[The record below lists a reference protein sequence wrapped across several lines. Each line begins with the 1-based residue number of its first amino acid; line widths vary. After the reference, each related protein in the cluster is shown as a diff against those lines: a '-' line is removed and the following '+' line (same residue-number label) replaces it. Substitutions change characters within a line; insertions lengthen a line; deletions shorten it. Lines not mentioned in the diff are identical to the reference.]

1 MCNQGPVAGPGR
13 PRAECDRAMTR
24 FVRRLPGVLALA
36 LALPSAAA
44 SAASGGSG
52 VSTQSPR
59 GYDSSAVVY
68 STFTR
73 TLRKGESGQDV
84 KTLQTWLTEV
94 GYAVPQTG
102 YFGQMTKHAVT
113 RFQLGHSLSPASG
126 AVGRRTAAALFA
138 AVRKVTSTSGA
149 LTTAPTSPS
158 TSSSSGWV
166 FPLKPISRVLSP
178 SAWTLDQGVD
188 IGTAGNACGPNVV
201 EVAVTS
207 GTIVK
212 EGIDGFGPYA
222 PIIKVDSGQYAGR
235 YIYYGHAAPALV
247 PVGTHVVT
255 GQPIAEVGCGSVGIS
270 SGPHIEIGISDPGGP
285 PCCPGGETAQLM
297 DTIMRGLYRQAGG

>member
-1 MCNQGPVAGPGR
+1 MRV
-13 PRAECDRAMTR
+13 
-24 FVRRLPGVLALA
+24 FRRLTGLLAVA
-36 LALPSAAA
+36 MMLPNAAA

-52 VSTQSPR
+52 VSAQSPR

-94 GYAVPQTG
+94 GYTVPQTG
-102 YFGQMTKHAVT
+102 YFGQMTKQAVT
-113 RFQLGHSLSPASG
+113 QFQLASNLSPASG
-126 AVGRRTAAALFA
+126 AVGKRTAAALFT

-149 LTTAPTSPS
+149 LNTVPTSTP
-158 TSSSSGWV
+158 TSSSLAWV
-166 FPLKPISRVLSP
+166 FPLKPISQVLSP

-188 IGTAGNACGPNVV
+188 IGTVNNACGPKVV

-212 EGIDGFGPYA
+212 EGIDGFGPDA

-247 PVGTHVVT
+247 TVGTHVVT

-270 SGPHIEIGISDPGGP
+270 SAPHIEIGISDPGGP

-297 DTIMRGLYRQAGG
+297 DTIMRALYKQAGGR